1 MTVIFIIAEAVKEDE
16 KMELISYISLTFI
29 PLLIGFILLYG
40 TFKRVPTYES
50 FVEGGKEGIK
60 IAVSIIPFLVGMLV
74 AISIFRASGAL
85 DALMNWIR
93 PLMKTM
99 GVPAEIV
106 PLLIIRPISGTA
118 ALGMTSD
125 LIAVNGPDSFIGR
138 LASVLQGST
147 DTTFYVLTVYF
158 GAVGIK
164 KMGDALKVGLLADVV
179 GIIVSIIIVAFIFGT
194 N

>member
-1 MTVIFIIAEAVKEDE
+1 MA
-16 KMELISYISLTFI
+16 LISYVSLTFI
-29 PLLIGFILLYG
+29 PLLIGLILLYG
-40 TFKRVPTYES
+40 TYKQVPTYES

-60 IAVSIIPFLVGMLV
+60 IAVSIIPFLVGMMV
-74 AISIFRASGAL
+74 AISVFRASGAL
-85 DALMNWIR
+85 DAVTNLLR
-93 PLMKTM
+93 PLMNAI
-99 GVPAEIV
+99 GVPPEIV
-106 PLLIIRPISGTA
+106 PLLFIRPISGTA

-125 LIAVNGPDSFIGR
+125 LIANYGPDSFIGR

-164 KMGDALKVGLLADVV
+164 KMGDALKVGLLADLV
-179 GIIVSIIIVAFIFGT
+179 GIIISIIVVAVLFGT

>member
-1 MTVIFIIAEAVKEDE
+1 MQ
-16 KMELISYISLTFI
+16 LISVISLTFI

-40 TFKRVPTYES
+40 TFKQVPTYES

-60 IAVSIIPFLVGMLV
+60 IAVSIIPFLVGMMV

-93 PLMKTM
+93 PLMNTLA
-99 GVPAEIV
+99 VPAEIV

-125 LIAVNGPDSFIGR
+125 LIAVHHPDSFIGR

-179 GIIVSIIIVAFIFGT
+179 GIVAAIVVVVLVFGT
-194 N
+194 K